1 MGIPVDPL
9 LVPRASRVP
18 HELAIR
24 PFSLDE
30 ARLAGLAPS
39 ALKGKRWRRIG
50 ASLYCWHGLKPDVR
64 SLVAAWRRSLPPEA
78 PFAGR
83 TAAWFHGLDLEPDGR
98 VEVCVPV
105 RTQLRSRE
113 GLDVWRCDI
122 DASEITIVRGTRVT
136 TVGRTLLDLCARR
149 PAVEALIALDCEVRR
164 KVSVGDLQFAQR
176 PGAARL
182 RRLMQLAGPAESA
195 METRLRW
202 LLLSAGLP
210 APTVQAD
217 LHDADGT
224 FVARADLY
232 YHRARLVIEF
242 DGGDHRE
249 RLVADDRRQNALI
262 GAGFRI
268 LRFTSADV
276 YRSPD
281 TVAAQVRGALARLP
295 APSAPA

>member
-1 MGIPVDPL
+1 MGIPMDSL
-9 LVPRASRVP
+9 LMPRASRVP
-18 HELAIR
+18 HELKIR
-24 PFSLDE
+24 PFSLEE
-30 ARLAGLAPS
+30 ARLAGLTPS

-50 ASLYCWHGLKPDVR
+50 ASLYCWHSLKPDVR
-64 SLVAAWRRSLPPEA
+64 SLVAAWRQSLPPDA
-78 PFAGR
+78 AFTGR
-83 TAAWFHGLDLEPDGR
+83 TAAWLHGLELEPDGR
-98 VEVCVPV
+98 LEVCVPV

-122 DASEITIVRGTRVT
+122 DPTEITIVRGTRVT
-136 TVGRTLLDLCARR
+136 TLGRTLLDLCARR
-149 PAVEALIALDCEVRR
+149 PAVEALIALDCAVRR
-164 KVSVGDLQFAQR
+164 KVSVAELEFARR

-182 RRLMQLAGPAESA
+182 RRLIRLAAPAESA
-195 METRLRW
+195 VETRLRW

-210 APTVQAD
+210 APTVQVD
-217 LHDADGT
+217 LHDADGR

-232 YHRARLVIEF
+232 YRPARLVIEF
-242 DGGDHRE
+242 DGGNHRE

-276 YRSPD
+276 YRSPEI
-281 TVAAQVRGALARLP
+281 VAAQVRGALARLR